1 MKLFAQLDNQT
12 QILVLQ
18 YCASIVLQDM
28 IDGTLEIEPLDD
40 EEQLLKQKLAD
51 AYKHIEKMN
60 EEEKAQ
66 YMVSVPEIATA
77 VQEFALEYAKSSWYH
92 DSSESV
98 ICTDLL
104 EEEMNEVMELEE
116 QKAKPKK
123 GKHTV
128 N

>member
-28 IDGTLEIEPLDD
+28 IDGTLEIEPLND
-40 EEQLLKQKLAD
+40 EELLLKQKISD
-51 AYKHIEKMN
+51 AHKHTEKMD
-60 EEEKAQ
+60 EEEKAK

-77 VQEFALEYAKSSWYH
+77 VQEFALEYAKSSFYY

-104 EEEMNEVMELEE
+104 EEEMNEALELEE
-116 QKAKPKK
+116 KAKPKK

>member
-1 MKLFAQLDNQT
+1 MRLFSQLDEQT

-18 YCASIVLQDM
+18 YCASIVLQDI
-28 IDGTLEIEPLDD
+28 IDGTLEIEPVSD
-40 EEQLLKQKLAD
+40 EDTALKQKIID
-51 AYKHIEKMN
+51 AHKQIEKMT
-60 EEEKAQ
+60 EEEKAKH
-66 YMVSVPEIATA
+66 MISIPEVATA

-104 EEEMNEVMELEE
+104 EEEMNEALELEE
-116 QKAKPKK
+116 KAKPKK